1 MYYMSS
7 QNKAMKDVLIWN
19 LPAKLTCYKPSPLC
33 AKHCYAMA
41 TENRWPNATK
51 CRFDNL
57 KSTKDINFVDN
68 LICVIRSEVIK
79 NKKFNGHV
87 RIHESGD
94 FYNQEYLDNWIAVA
108 NYFKEIKFLA
118 FTKSFKLDFGNKP
131 SNLELVMS
139 VWEDTHT
146 NEMPKGFPIR
156 FTGMK
161 GDNAFQCQVTKGK
174 HKCNECGFK
183 CWNLSKMKTNVWSEI
198 H

>member
-1 MYYMSS
+1 MSS

-41 TENRWPNATK
+41 TENRWPNTTK

-79 NKKFNGHV
+79 NKPTK
-87 RIHESGD
+87 RKTPTPAA
-94 FYNQEYLDNWIAVA
+94 WIMFASVNLA
-108 NYFKEIKFLA
+108 LWAAKLMLIPPQPFL
-118 FTKSFKLDFGNKP
+118 P
-131 SNLELVMS
+131 M
-139 VWEDTHT
+139 
-146 NEMPKGFPIR
+146 
-156 FTGMK
+156 
-161 GDNAFQCQVTKGK
+161 
-174 HKCNECGFK
+174 
-183 CWNLSKMKTNVWSEI
+183 MKTNVWSEI